1 MDSEG
6 FDEGPGDI
14 SSDGG
19 VAERE
24 RRDQP
29 EYLLK
34 LLTCDEF

>member
-6 FDEGPGDI
+6 FEEGLG
-14 SSDGG
+14 DGG

-24 RRDQP
+24 RRDHP

>member
-1 MDSEG
+1 MEG
-6 FDEGPGDI
+6 FDEGLGDI

-24 RRDQP
+24 RRDHP

-34 LLTCDEF
+34 LLNFDVF